1 MDRGNEPEPLAA
13 ADGISV
19 RADRSL
25 RVAALRYFDSAA
37 FSSCIKDTI
46 GATLPAALRACEFEN
61 APTGSKGILAWRSPT
76 ESLLFSTDPDPID
89 ALRARLTEAPDACL
103 IEQTSGVTVLKIRGA
118 RAADLL
124 LRLGAP
130 SSVPE
135 IGQALTGRLAE
146 LTVMALRVEEPEVL
160 LAVDTVYAEHLIAWI
175 RATVADF

>member
-1 MDRGNEPEPLAA
+1 MDRGDESAPLAA
-13 ADGISV
+13 ADGIAV
-19 RADRSL
+19 RDDRSL
-25 RVAALRYFDSAA
+25 RVAALRYFDAAA
-37 FSSCIKDTI
+37 FSSCIEDTL
-46 GATLPAALRACEFEN
+46 GARLPAALRACEFSCE
-61 APTGSKGILAWRSPT
+61 PTGGTGILAWRSPT
-76 ESLLFSTDPDPID
+76 ECLLFSPDPDPID
-89 ALRARLTEAPDACL
+89 ALRSRLTEAPDACV

-124 LRLGAP
+124 LRLGAQ

-146 LTVMALRVEEPEVL
+146 VTVMALRVEEPEVL